1 MSKRASK
8 FKKPSKKHQP
18 KSLKII
24 HEDRDII
31 VIDKPSALLTTG
43 NEKERNKTAIAYLN
57 DYVRKGV
64 IKSRNRVYVVHR
76 LDRETS
82 GIIIFAKHEEAQQ
95 HLKDEWFNTPGK
107 IYHAVVHGTPPE
119 KSGKISSYLAE
130 NGIHKMFS
138 TKDKHKGKISE
149 TNYKIIRENA
159 DYSLLELELL
169 TSRKHQSRVQLAD
182 AGFPIVGDKKY
193 GNGEKGI
200 KRLTLH
206 ATSIEITHPF
216 SKKPMSFKTELPPYF
231 EVFLK
236 KQTHSK
242 DAKEQQKKP

>member
-1 MSKRASK
+1 MRKRASK
-8 FKKPSKKHQP
+8 FKQPSKRHQP

-43 NEKERNKTAIAYLN
+43 NEKERDKTAIAYLN

-64 IKSRNRVYVVHR
+64 IKSRNRVYAVHR

-82 GIIIFAKHEEAQQ
+82 GVIIFAKHEEAQE
-95 HLKDEWFNTPGK
+95 HLQDEWFNTSGK
-107 IYHAVVHGTPPE
+107 IYHAVVHGKPAA
-119 KSGKISSYLAE
+119 KSGKLSSYLAE

-138 TKDKHKGKISE
+138 TKDKHKGKLAE
-149 TNYKIIRENA
+149 TTYKVIRENA
-159 DYSLLELELL
+159 LYSLLELDLL

-182 AGFPIVGDKKY
+182 AGCAIVGDKKY
-193 GNGEKGI
+193 GNGEKGV

-216 SKKPMSFKTELPPYF
+216 SKEPMTFKTELPPYF
-231 EVFLK
+231 EVFM
-236 KQTHSK
+236 KQ
-242 DAKEQQKKP
+242 